1 MREDPT
7 AAGNRFEIVFNELD
21 RLQSLADRETGVRAT
36 LPDPGL
42 VELRE
47 IDELRRMAM
56 ELAMPR
62 PISCTGICAGPQ
74 LTSMR
79 RFDTLDSDRCS
90 AAE

>member
-1 MREDPT
+1 MMGNPT
-7 AAGNRFEIVFNELD
+7 TTGNRFEIVFNELD
-21 RLQSLADRETGVRAT
+21 RLQSLADRETGVRVT

-62 PISCTGICAGPQ
+62 PTSCTGTCAGPQ

-79 RFDTLDSDRCS
+79 RFDTLDSHRCS